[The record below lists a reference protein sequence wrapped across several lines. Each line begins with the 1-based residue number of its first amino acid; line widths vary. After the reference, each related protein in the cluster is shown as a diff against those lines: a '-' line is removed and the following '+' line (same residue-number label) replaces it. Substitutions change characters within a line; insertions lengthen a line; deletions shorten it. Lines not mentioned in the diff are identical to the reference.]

1 MIPAYEI
8 IKSLRLKNGLSQ
20 KELADRVN
28 LSQQAVALIESG
40 KRKVEFDLF
49 VKMAEA
55 MKETL
60 IDIFLNYRMD
70 DNDEIYGKI
79 GDSVIHSL
87 DSSFVNILKA
97 HGAHILFDDDDNYAI
112 KYNGKI
118 VSLTDDEFFSFRDG
132 ISHFIYFSL
141 DELFRKK
148 GDN

>member
-1 MIPAYEI
+1 MVPAYEI

-49 VKMAEA
+49 VKMADA
-55 MKETL
+55 MKEPL

-70 DNDEIYGKI
+70 DNDIYGKI
-79 GDSVIHSL
+79 GDSVIDSL

-97 HGAHILFDDDDNYAI
+97 LGAYILFDDNDNYAI

-141 DELFRKK
+141 DELFKK
-148 GDN
+148 KENN